1 MDAVFD
7 LFLLVTAGK
16 SDPGVFGE
24 DLLDWINRH
33 YVSPSSE
40 MGTTLA
46 DMQEPW
52 QHKDFWTTLQRFVSI
67 YVIQH
72 YN

>member
-33 YVSPSSE
+33 YVAPTSE
-40 MGTTLA
+40 EGTELA
-46 DMQEPW
+46 ELREPW
-52 QHKDFWTTLQRFVSI
+52 LHDNFWRVLLQ
-67 YVIQH
+67 
-72 YN
+72 